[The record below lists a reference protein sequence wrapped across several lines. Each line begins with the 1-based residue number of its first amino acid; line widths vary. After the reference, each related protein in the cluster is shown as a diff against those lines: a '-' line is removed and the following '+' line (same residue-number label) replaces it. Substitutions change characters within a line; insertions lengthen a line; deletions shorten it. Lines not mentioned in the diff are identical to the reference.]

1 MAKLVII
8 IIIIIGFIFTVI
20 GNIRICNIV
29 HWYKKYKKT
38 RLTTLKSSSDY
49 HVGFSIKGEDEVDGE
64 VDGKDGGE
72 DCGEDDGDGNSEVP
86 APAHTSPYQ
95 PMDTT

>member
-1 MAKLVII
+1 MYNQSITKFNKVDHFQVKL
-8 IIIIIGFIFTVI
+8 
-20 GNIRICNIV
+20 
-29 HWYKKYKKT
+29 
-38 RLTTLKSSSDY
+38 RLPLIY

-64 VDGKDGGE
+64 VDGEVGGKDGGE
-72 DCGEDDGDGNSEVP
+72 DCGDDDGDGNSEVP